1 MKKNEMFR
9 DWEFRYR
16 YIYRKRRTKKSKQ
29 RFLSALV
36 SDIYSMRTDVT
47 VIAYDTLAYRS
58 KNIYVGDI
66 EKAEK
71 VICTYYDTPVHA
83 LGSYFMFD
91 WKDQRKKTIY
101 SILLSFILLFSLG
114 WWGMMIYIF
123 SARKKQAQ
131 FFYLTKTDLR
141 GKTFNWQNANQIIA
155 LFR

>member
-1 MKKNEMFR
+1 MKKNELFR

-91 WKDQRKKTIY
+91 WKDQRRKTIY

-114 WWGMMIYIF
+114 WWGMMIYNKNPHHVF
-123 SARKKQAQ
+123 
-131 FFYLTKTDLR
+131 DL
-141 GKTFNWQNANQIIA
+141 
-155 LFR
+155 LSV